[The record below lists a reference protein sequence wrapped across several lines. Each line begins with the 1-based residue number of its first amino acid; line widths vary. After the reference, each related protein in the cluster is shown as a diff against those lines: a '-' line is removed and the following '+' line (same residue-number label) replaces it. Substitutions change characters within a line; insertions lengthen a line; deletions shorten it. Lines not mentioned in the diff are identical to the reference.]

1 MRAKTGLLWPVVVI
15 EKVSISI
22 SITLF
27 YVETWGVATQSP
39 DPGAHVKN
47 SRLKEKK
54 NIEYII
60 YIYIIKH

>member
-1 MRAKTGLLWPVVVI
+1 MRAKTGSLWPVVVI

-27 YVETWGVATQSP
+27 YIETWGVVTQSP

-54 NIEYII
+54 NMEYVIHI
-60 YIYIIKH
+60 HN